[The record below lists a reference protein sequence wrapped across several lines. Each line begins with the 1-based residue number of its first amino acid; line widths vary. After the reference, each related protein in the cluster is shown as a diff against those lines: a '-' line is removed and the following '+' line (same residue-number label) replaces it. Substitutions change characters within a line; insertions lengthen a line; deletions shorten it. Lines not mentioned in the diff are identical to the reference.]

1 MSSTE
6 KALPVNP
13 GVIILDTTC
22 FLQGVSFSR
31 KDIRVA
37 APEDVVNEVR
47 SRIPKLR
54 LEQMLSSGTVQI
66 CGATKE
72 AVNAARQ
79 AAEKTGDLPNLSK
92 PDIAVIALAMEQKKV
107 NILPIV
113 YTGDYAVQNVLK
125 SQGIAF
131 RSVANDG
138 IKAMIKW
145 VYKCDACKATF
156 KAPPE
161 GNVCPECGTEN
172 HIVRQ
177 KKY

>member
-1 MSSTE
+1 MSS
-6 KALPVNP
+6 PYQ
-13 GVIILDTTC
+13 VIILDTTC
-22 FLQGVSFSR
+22 FLQGISFSR
-31 KDIRVA
+31 ADIRVA

-66 CGATKE
+66 CGATKD
-72 AVNAARQ
+72 AIASARQ
-79 AAEKTGDLPNLSK
+79 AAGSTGDLPNLSK
-92 PDIAVIALAMEQKKV
+92 PDISVIALAMEQKKV
-107 NILPIV
+107 GIVPIV

-138 IKAMIKW
+138 IKVQIKW
-145 VYKCDACKATF
+145 IYKCDACKATF

-161 GNVCPECGTEN
+161 GNVCSECGTDGL
-172 HIVRQ
+172 I
-177 KKY
+177 KKIKST